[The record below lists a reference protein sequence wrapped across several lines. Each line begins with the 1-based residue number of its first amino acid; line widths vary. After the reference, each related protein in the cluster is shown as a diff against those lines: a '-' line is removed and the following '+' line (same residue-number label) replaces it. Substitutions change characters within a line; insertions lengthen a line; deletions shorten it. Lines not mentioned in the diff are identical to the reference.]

1 MAKKVI
7 SYKLNL
13 DGTIPDYVEDGGYL
27 PKNPNNTTEMVLI
40 GISKDGVDISGALS
54 EFVTEENLVLW
65 LNTYLSDNVYID
77 NEGNEKQFTMINAAK
92 EIFAKIN

>member
-40 GISKDGVDISGALS
+40 GISKDDADISNALS
-54 EFVTEENLVLW
+54 YFATEEDLVFW
-65 LNTYLSDNVYID
+65 LNTYLSDNIYID
-77 NEGNEKQFTMINAAK
+77 NEGNEKQFTIVNAAK